1 MHFFITYINN
11 KNQKRRSLKK
21 LQEKFKE
28 NVKYVNASYHVD
40 WNYSENILS
49 SCDKLTAECVQV
61 TNLVEGIQ
69 KAVMI
74 KKPVTFNKGLN
85 SN

>member
-28 NVKYVNASYHVD
+28 NVKYENASYHVD

-69 KAVMI
+69 KAVMTRLI
-74 KKPVTFNKGLN
+74 RD
-85 SN
+85 